1 MAPKKEGGKQVRAPR
16 GQGMVPAKVSGM
28 LTMLRYQINTGK
40 DREKATAAEQALK
53 VYQELAA
60 PDDRAKFL
68 KEFEVNGGG
77 KNPGSLKFALTF
89 HQRLKDEIETNVSAN
104 ENWLTRP

>member
-1 MAPKKEGGKQVRAPR
+1 MAPKKEGKHARAPR
-16 GQGMVPAKVSGM
+16 GQGMIPAKVSGM

-40 DREKATAAEQALK
+40 DREKATSAEQALK

-60 PDDRAKFL
+60 PDDRARFL

-89 HQRLKDEIETNVSAN
+89 HQRLKDEIETKVSAN